1 MRETNPGL
9 GPVFRVC
16 HRDRIVCMSLITK
29 VNMNLNMNLNMKITL
44 GESVLR
50 MDADVAD
57 GSRIISRS

>member
-1 MRETNPGL
+1 
-9 GPVFRVC
+9 
-16 HRDRIVCMSLITK
+16 MSLITK
-29 VNMNLNMNLNMKITL
+29 LNMNVDMNLNMNLNMKITL